1 MKSDKISPMLLILA
15 LAWLLGGR
23 LLPLEASVTSSVGPL
38 VFIIKSTLT
47 FISLLPMLL
56 GWGLF
61 LLLLLGRIAVPTGIS
76 EENYVTQPRLALWTG
91 CALLLGVATTGL
103 FIFVSG
109 LVWAPSWKGA
119 LPLVSSGYLLF
130 ALAWSRRWLNWRPC
144 VTHVFQRDSKK
155 SRSWDKRLLWL
166 LGMAVFVRTSGVYFF
181 QGHEDAYLYHLSAA
195 ESWLQ
200 RGQTGVFLTNIF
212 SGYALAVEHYYL
224 FLKLLA
230 RGNAEQNA
238 LAQLSHAIFGYGT
251 FVCALLVLAE
261 PWLKRRERAAF
272 ILVCMHTWLIFFMLL
287 PKNDGYLAAS
297 VGLALVGLVRG
308 MPIMFFAGAATAMIM
323 KPTSGVTFVALGI
336 ATIICNLFKVQNRWR
351 EVAQSLRLLF
361 AGAVLM
367 ILSWAPF
374 GWRNAVVTGDPFF
387 PLLTEIFPTP
397 FAPSLSR
404 VITEAAPFQLNFD
417 SLLRSFGR
425 LLSSDAMIVIATAT
439 LLGSL
444 FSRKGR
450 QALSTIAKDPG
461 NQLML
466 AFLIIGFVLLQLFT
480 GEFGHHLESRH
491 YLVVLGPLLVLSAIV
506 FVAPFSDRHRTWIT
520 PTVIALIGLGYSNFD
535 VAARDLYRGI
545 TSSNIT
551 STFLA
556 RKPNFMLNDY
566 LAQKIKAAAP
576 NHLPK
581 VYANTICYAEYF
593 LNNAE
598 FWHPNK
604 THPAWTW
611 NVQSISGPEVL
622 NKLYEHHIDYVITD
636 DTSSLATALRQRAA
650 ARILQR
656 AGNVELWQLEP
667 SST

>member
-1 MKSDKISPMLLILA
+1 MKSDKIMPILLILT

-23 LLPLEASVTSSVGPL
+23 LLPLEASVSSPVGPL
-38 VFIIKSTLT
+38 LFMIKSTFT

-61 LLLLLGRIAVPTGIS
+61 LLLLLGRVAKGIGTS
-76 EENYVTQPRLALWTG
+76 DESSVTQPRLALWTG
-91 CALLLGVATTGL
+91 CALLLGVAASGL
-103 FIFVSG
+103 FIFLSG
-109 LVWAPSWKGA
+109 LMWAPSWEGA
-119 LPLVSSGYLLF
+119 LPLVSTGYLLF
-130 ALAWSRRWLNWRPC
+130 AVAWSQRWLSWRLC
-144 VTHVFQRDSKK
+144 VSHLFNRDPNQSK
-155 SRSWDKRLLWL
+155 SRDNRLLWL
-166 LGMAVFVRTSGVYFF
+166 LGAVVFVRISGVYFF

-251 FVCALLVLAE
+251 FVCALQVLTE
-261 PWLKRRERAAF
+261 PWLRRRERAAF

-297 VGLALVGLVRG
+297 AGLALAGVVRG
-308 MPIMFFAGAATAMIM
+308 MPVMFLAGAASAMIM
-323 KPTSGVTFVALGI
+323 KPTAGVTFVALGL
-336 ATIICNLFKVQNRWR
+336 AKIICTMITAQNRWR
-351 EVAQSLRLLF
+351 EVVQSLRLLF
-361 AGAVLM
+361 AGALLM
-367 ILSWAPF
+367 ILTWTPF

-397 FAPSLSR
+397 FAPGLSR
-404 VITEAAPFQLNFD
+404 VITEAAPFKLNFD

-425 LLSSDAMIVIATAT
+425 LLTSDAMIVIATAT

-444 FSRKGR
+444 FSRKSR
-450 QALSTIAKDPG
+450 QVLSSIAKDPG
-461 NQLML
+461 NQLMFT
-466 AFLIIGFVLLQLFT
+466 FLIIGFVLLQLFT
-480 GEFGHHLESRH
+480 GEFGQHLESRH
-491 YLVVLGPLLVLSAIV
+491 YLVVLGPLLVLSATV
-506 FVAPFSDRHRTWIT
+506 FVAPFSDQHRTWIT

-566 LAQKIKAAAP
+566 LARQIKASAP
-576 NHLPK
+576 NFVPK

-611 NVQSISGPEVL
+611 NVQSISGHEVL

-636 DTSSLATALRQRAA
+636 DTSSLATALRERLT
-650 ARILQR
+650 ARIIQH
-656 AGNVELWQLEP
+656 AGNVDLWQLEP
-667 SST
+667 SAT